1 MFSRLKNKILQ
12 SILNFIKSK
21 PEDNP
26 PGMGID
32 CPDSAADT
40 MREITPDQDKVTTV
54 AEKTIKF

>member
-26 PGMGID
+26 PDMGID
-32 CPDSAADT
+32 CPDSSADT
-40 MREITPDQDKVTTV
+40 MREITPDKDKITTV
-54 AEKTIKF
+54 EKLTIKF

>member
-1 MFSRLKNKILQ
+1 MELLKKFLD
-12 SILNFIKSK
+12 FFTSK